1 MARARKFPVLAREGT
16 ATPPVVQNDLP
27 LAAPAVARP
36 RTVAA
41 RVTEKLWFCIYLP
54 KLSLEACG
62 ISAEAMAVVEDQ
74 RGLHRILLADEKAL
88 AAGVTPGQSA
98 NAALALL
105 PELRLEER
113 SELREQKTLEALAT
127 WLERYTSFV
136 SIADR
141 DVLLL
146 EIAGS
151 LRLFDGLKHLR
162 KRITDDLSD
171 KGFST
176 LLAIAPTPLAATWL
190 ARAGRRACIRDM
202 TNLAAA
208 LRKLPLAC
216 LDWPDTLCEALTGV
230 GATVVGDCL
239 RLPRDG
245 FARRFGAERLLQ
257 LDRAL
262 GHLADPRDSWRTPER
277 FCADHEMAE
286 EQSDRE
292 LLLALCH
299 ELLVRHERFLLTRQ
313 LGTQRVRFSF
323 FHLKGPATELT
334 LGSACSERNAA
345 RWFDL
350 LKLRFE
356 KLSLPEPVVAIR
368 LRGGRTQALT
378 AETAHLQFHGRKTR
392 APRYSI
398 AQLAERLSARIGD
411 QSVNGV
417 STVAE
422 HRPQLAWRSHSL
434 LSEKAADALVMFADG
449 CERPLWVL
457 REPELLADEQGSP
470 LYRGR
475 LVLREGPE
483 RLETGW
489 WDDDSVTRDYYL
501 AVNPAGM
508 RLWVFRNRQRSKAN
522 WYLHGIFG

>member
-16 ATPPVVQNDLP
+16 ATPSAVQPDLP
-27 LAAPAVARP
+27 LTEVTAARSRPLTPAVA
-36 RTVAA
+36 
-41 RVTEKLWFCIYLP
+41 EKLWFCICLP
-54 KLSLEACG
+54 KLSLEACRTTE
-62 ISAEAMAVVEDQ
+62 EATAIVEDQ
-74 RGLHRILLADEKAL
+74 RGMHRILLADAKAQ
-88 AAGVTPGQSA
+88 AAGVMPGQSA

-105 PELRLEER
+105 PELQLEER
-113 SELREQKTLEALAT
+113 SELREQKTLEALAS

-136 SIADR
+136 CIAER

-151 LRLFDGLKHLR
+151 LRIFGGLQNLR
-162 KRITDDLSD
+162 NRIVDDLRS
-171 KGFST
+171 KGFSASF
-176 LLAIAPTPLAATWL
+176 AIAPTPLSATWL
-190 ARAGRRACIRDM
+190 ARVGRRVCIRDM

-208 LRKLPLAC
+208 LRKLPLDC
-216 LDWPDTLCEALTGV
+216 LDWPQTLCEALTGV
-230 GATVVGDCL
+230 GVTTVGECL

-262 GHLADPRDSWRTPER
+262 GHLSDPRSSWRAPER
-277 FCADHEMAE
+277 FLVDHEMTE

-299 ELLVRHERFLLTRQ
+299 ELLLRLEHFLLVRQ

-334 LGSACSERNAA
+334 LGSASSERIAA
-345 RWFDL
+345 SWLDL

-356 KLSLPEPVVAIR
+356 KLSLPEPVIAIR
-368 LRGGRTQALT
+368 LRGGRTQLLT
-378 AETAHLQFHGRKTR
+378 AETARLQFHTRKVSGR
-392 APRYSI
+392 RYSI
-398 AQLAERLSARIGD
+398 TQLAERLSARIGE
-411 QSVNGV
+411 QSVSGL

-422 HRPQLAWRSHSL
+422 HRPQLAWRSYNL
-434 LSEKAADALVMFADG
+434 LADKAAEALAKYGDG
-449 CERPLWVL
+449 CKRPLWMLKEPALL
-457 REPELLADEQGSP
+457 RDEQGYP
-470 LYRGR
+470 LHQGR
-475 LVLREGPE
+475 LKLLEGPE

-489 WDDDSVTRDYYL
+489 WDNDSITRDYYL

-508 RLWVFRNRQRSKAN
+508 RLWVFRNRQRSEAH

>member
-1 MARARKFPVLAREGT
+1 MARARKFPVLAREDNAAAPVVQAELPLAEAAAARPGPS
-16 ATPPVVQNDLP
+16 APPVV
-27 LAAPAVARP
+27 
-36 RTVAA
+36 
-41 RVTEKLWFCIYLP
+41 EKLWFCIYLP
-54 KLSLEACG
+54 RLSLEACG
-62 ISAEAMAVVEDQ
+62 TSDEAMAVVEDQ
-74 RGLHRILLADEKAL
+74 RGMHRILLADEKAL

-105 PELRLEER
+105 PGLRLEER

-151 LRLFDGLKHLR
+151 VRLFGGLQRLR
-162 KRITDDLSD
+162 KRIADDLSD

-176 LLAIAPTPLAATWL
+176 SLAIAPTPLAATWL
-190 ARAGRRACIRDM
+190 ARAGRRVCIRDM
-202 TNLAAA
+202 ANLAAA

-216 LDWPDTLCEALTGV
+216 LDWPDALCEALTGV
-230 GATVVGDCL
+230 GVTVVGDCL

-262 GHLADPRDSWRTPER
+262 GSLPDPRDSWRAPER

-286 EQSDRE
+286 EQSDRD

-299 ELLVRHERFLLTRQ
+299 ELLERHERFLLTRQ

-323 FHLKGPATELT
+323 FHLKGSATVLT
-334 LGSACSERNAA
+334 LGSACSERAAA
-345 RWFDL
+345 RWFEL

-356 KLSLPEPVVAIR
+356 KLSLPEPVIAIR

-378 AETAHLQFHGRKTR
+378 AATAHLEFHGRKART
-392 APRYSI
+392 PRYSI
-398 AQLAERLSARIGD
+398 TQLAERLSARIGE

-434 LSEKAADALVMFADG
+434 LSGKAADALVTFADG

-457 REPELLADEQGSP
+457 REPELLADEQGYP
-470 LYRGR
+470 LYRGG
-475 LVLREGPE
+475 LTLLEGPE

-489 WDDDSVTRDYYL
+489 WDDDSVTRDYFL

-508 RLWVFRNRQRSKAN
+508 RLWVFRNRQRSKAY